1 MTVNMPVEVFNAKCV
16 NCPDLEVD
24 TITHTNTI
32 VEKVDDDGTI
42 HSRNTCTN
50 ALRCIHVQNCKLRY
64 EAVFEEE
71 KEEPKKKTAEKTTPV
86 KKAPARKSTAK
97 KTTIAKAKA
106 SK

>member
-32 VEKVDDDGTI
+32 VDKVDDDGTI
-42 HSRNTCTN
+42 HSRNTCAN

-71 KEEPKKKTAEKTTPV
+71 KDIPVKKAAVKKTAEKKEPPRKTT
-86 KKAPARKSTAK
+86 ARKTTTK
-97 KTTIAKAKA
+97 K
-106 SK
+106 